1 MGDTVKCSLQ
11 LGASPARCRLNW
23 RRVLPD
29 LWCLLACP
37 SGNQIWRMTVTPFA
51 AATATEASLA
61 TFGFVWQQ
69 MSALWHHDTTAQ
81 CSLCLTE
88 WHSYGMQQKMR
99 PYPQPAARGTKVCG
113 DSRQLGQQHHHYIT
127 WPRQIRESERKRAR
141 ARVSHLPRGIG
152 ANVRARAATD
162 KSPPSQ
168 AAPPCRRCTPHLT
181 RSPSAHLLLLCALS
195 HYNGSQL
202 PFTAS
207 KLGARAA
214 RPVCRSPLMWLLLP
228 APLRSALFRSIPPV
242 ASQPASSACLVC
254 PSSVPPAACRIISHF
269 PGAPPP
275 APLLSPFVVVLV
287 LILLAACR
295 LPLCLKHGIT
305 DIYIQIYTTISV

>member
-1 MGDTVKCSLQ
+1 MVCNKRCAHIHSLLREAQ
-11 LGASPARCRLNW
+11 R
-23 RRVLPD
+23 
-29 LWCLLACP
+29 
-37 SGNQIWRMTVTPFA
+37 FA
-51 AATATEASLA
+51 ATPGNWVSNIIIT
-61 TFGFVWQQ
+61 
-69 MSALWHHDTTAQ
+69 
-81 CSLCLTE
+81 SLCL
-88 WHSYGMQQKMR
+88 GK
-99 PYPQPAARGTKVCG
+99 
-113 DSRQLGQQHHHYIT
+113 
-127 WPRQIRESERKRAR
+127 SEREGAR

-162 KSPPSQ
+162 KLPPSQ
-168 AAPPCRRCTPHLT
+168 AAPLCRRCTPHLT
-181 RSPSAHLLLLCALS
+181 RSPPAHLLLLCALS

-228 APLRSALFRSIPPV
+228 APLCSAPFRS
-242 ASQPASSACLVC
+242 SYCQPASSACLVC

-269 PGAPPP
+269 PGAPP

-295 LPLCLKHGIT
+295 MPLASLPQTRNHRYIYDYICIMYLCTCSSLCFVLPPKF
-305 DIYIQIYTTISV
+305 